1 MCNVCFVYLSWVDYS
16 CLEHTIFCWMY
27 VCFCIKF
34 FFIAGF
40 YHFFYV
46 KNPKTHKKEK
56 IQKVWATLLSFV
68 SKYVLSCTFV
78 QMTLCIYEHSLFPM
92 HSYHYGRNFEIYVTV
107 VNRSS
112 TLSWMTSEWFCWSW
126 DLHRLV
132 PIYLPTLSLLLKELT
147 KCKSLNEKRYWTIK
161 ACRTY

>member
-1 MCNVCFVYLSWVDYS
+1 MSWVHSYRQPKGTHLHQASRWSIVWITPQDHQSWYNSLNLMCDVCFVYLSWVDYS
-16 CLEHTIFCWMY
+16 CLEHTLFCWIF

-92 HSYHYGRNFEIYVTV
+92 HSYHCGRNFETYVTV

-112 TLSWMTSEWFCWSW
+112 TLSWMTSEWFC
-126 DLHRLV
+126 
-132 PIYLPTLSLLLKELT
+132 
-147 KCKSLNEKRYWTIK
+147 
-161 ACRTY
+161 